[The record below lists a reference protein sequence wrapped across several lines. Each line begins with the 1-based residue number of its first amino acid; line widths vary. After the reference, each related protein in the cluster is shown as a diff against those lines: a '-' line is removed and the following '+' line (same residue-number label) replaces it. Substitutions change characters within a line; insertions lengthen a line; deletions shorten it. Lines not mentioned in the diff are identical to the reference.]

1 MAVTLTSQQSAMLAA
16 QKAFDLQNDQF
27 ETDQSIESGKTKES
41 QTTHDAYMA
50 IINGMNGR

>member
-16 QKAFDLQNDQF
+16 QKTFDLQNDQF
-27 ETDQSIESGKTKES
+27 QTDQSIESGKAKES
-41 QTTHDAYMA
+41 ETNHDAHLA